1 MPQWCQHMASL
12 RIGPAAAIEGRYRPP
27 SDKSLTHRALMFG
40 AIATGTSRVRNPLGS
55 EDAEATRRCLEA
67 MGLRVE
73 SVDDGWL
80 LHPSEW
86 QTPKE
91 LLDCGNS
98 GTTMRLLS
106 GLIASR
112 PITATLSGDASL
124 SRRPM
129 GRIAEPLR
137 LMGASVQGDR
147 PPITI
152 QGGGLTGIHYAT
164 PVASAQIKSCI
175 LLAGLRASG
184 TTTVEEDTLTRDH
197 TERMLSA
204 CNVQVSRHRD
214 GERHVVSVA
223 GGQDVQPFD
232 FAVPAD
238 ISSAAFFMVAS
249 ALLPAARLTLEDV
262 GVNPARTG
270 ILDVFDQAGVKWFAE
285 AHRDQMGE
293 PVADLTVQDGG
304 DLRPFEISGGLVP
317 RLIDEI
323 PVLAVLA
330 TQCDGVSVIRDARE
344 LRVKESDRIE
354 RVAEGLRAMGAR
366 VETRDD
372 GMEIE
377 GPVHLNAA
385 IIDTDGDHRIAMAFA
400 VAGLIARGETIIQ
413 GSEAIL
419 TSFPTFA
426 EDLWKL
432 SYA

>member
-1 MPQWCQHMASL
+1 MASL

-40 AIATGTSRVRNPLGS
+40 AIASGVSRVRSPLGS

-67 MGLRVE
+67 TGLRVE
-73 SVDDGWL
+73 TVEDGWL

-86 QTPKE
+86 HAPE
-91 LLDCGNS
+91 GVLDCGNS

-112 PITATLSGDASL
+112 PLTATLAGDASL

-137 LMGASVQGDR
+137 LMGARVEGDR

-152 QGGGLTGIHYAT
+152 HGGSLQGIRYAT
-164 PVASAQIKSCI
+164 PIASAQIKSCI
-175 LLAGLRASG
+175 LLAGLRAEG
-184 TTTVEEDTLTRDH
+184 TTTVEEETLTRDH
-197 TERMLSA
+197 TEQMLAA
-204 CNVQVSRHRD
+204 CGVQMDRQRN
-214 GERHVVSVA
+214 GERHIVSLR
-223 GGQDVQPFD
+223 GGQTVQPFD

-238 ISSAAFFMVAS
+238 ISSAAFFMVA
-249 ALLPAARLTLEDV
+249 AAVLPAARLTLEDV

-270 ILDVFDQAGVKWFAE
+270 VLDVFDQAGVKWFAE

-293 PVADLTVQDGG
+293 PVADLTIQDGG
-304 DLRPFEISGGLVP
+304 DLRPFEIGGGLVP

-323 PVLAVLA
+323 PVLAVMA
-330 TQCDGVSVIRDARE
+330 TQCDGVSVIRDASE

-366 VETRDD
+366 VETRED

-377 GPVHLNAA
+377 GPVQLRGAT
-385 IIDTDGDHRIAMAFA
+385 IPTDGDHRIGMAFA
-400 VAGLIARGETIIQ
+400 VAGLIAHGETVIE
-413 GSEAIL
+413 GSEAIQ
-419 TSFPTFA
+419 TSFPAFA
-426 EDLWKL
+426 DDLWKL
-432 SYA
+432 TYA

>member
-1 MPQWCQHMASL
+1 MPQWCQLMASL

-40 AIATGTSRVRNPLGS
+40 AIAAGVSRVRNPLGS
-55 EDAEATRRCLEA
+55 EDAGATRRCLEA

-73 SVDDGWL
+73 AVEDGWL

-86 QTPKE
+86 HTPE
-91 LLDCGNS
+91 GVLDCGNS

-112 PITATLSGDASL
+112 PLTATLAGDASL

-137 LMGASVQGDR
+137 LMGARVEGDR

-152 QGGGLTGIHYAT
+152 HGGGLRGIRYAT

-175 LLAGLRASG
+175 LLAGLRAEG
-184 TTTVEEDTLTRDH
+184 TTTVEEETLTRDH
-197 TERMLSA
+197 TERMLAA
-204 CNVQVSRHRD
+204 CGVSLDRHRD
-214 GERHVVSVA
+214 GERHVVSVH
-223 GGQDVQPFD
+223 GGQTVQPFD

-238 ISSAAFFMVAS
+238 ISSAAFFMVAA

-270 ILDVFDQAGVKWFAE
+270 ILDVLDQAGVKWFAE

-293 PVADLTVQDGG
+293 PVADLTIHDGG
-304 DLRPFEISGGLVP
+304 DLRPFEIGGGLVP

-330 TQCDGVSVIRDARE
+330 TQCDGVSVIRDAQE

-366 VETRDD
+366 VETRED

-377 GPVHLNAA
+377 GPVQLRGAT
-385 IIDTDGDHRIAMAFA
+385 IQTDGDHRIGMAFA
-400 VAGLIARGETIIQ
+400 VAGLIAQGETVVE
-413 GSEAIL
+413 GSEAIQ

-432 SYA
+432 TYA

>member
-1 MPQWCQHMASL
+1 MASL

-40 AIATGTSRVRNPLGS
+40 AIASGVSRVRSPLGS

-67 MGLRVE
+67 TGLRVE
-73 SVDDGWL
+73 AVEDGWL

-86 QTPKE
+86 HAPE
-91 LLDCGNS
+91 GVLDCGNS

-112 PITATLSGDASL
+112 PLTATLAGDASL

-137 LMGASVQGDR
+137 LMGARVEGDR

-152 QGGGLTGIHYAT
+152 HGGSLQGIRYAT
-164 PVASAQIKSCI
+164 PIASAQIKSCI
-175 LLAGLRASG
+175 LLAGLRAEG
-184 TTTVEEDTLTRDH
+184 TTTVEEETRTRDH
-197 TERMLSA
+197 TERMLDA
-204 CNVQVSRHRD
+204 CGVQMDRQRD
-214 GERHVVSVA
+214 GERHIVSLR
-223 GGQDVQPFD
+223 GGQTVQPFD

-238 ISSAAFFMVAS
+238 ISSAAFFMVA
-249 ALLPAARLTLEDV
+249 AAVLPAARLTLEDV

-270 ILDVFDQAGVKWFAE
+270 VLDVFDQAGVKWFAE

-293 PVADLTVQDGG
+293 PVADLTIQDGG
-304 DLRPFEISGGLVP
+304 DLRPFEIGGGLVP

-323 PVLAVLA
+323 PVLAVMA
-330 TQCDGVSVIRDARE
+330 TQCDGVSVIRDASE

-354 RVAEGLRAMGAR
+354 RVAEGLRAMSAR
-366 VETRDD
+366 VETRED

-377 GPVHLNAA
+377 GPVQLRGATIH
-385 IIDTDGDHRIAMAFA
+385 TDGDHRIGMAFA
-400 VAGLIARGETIIQ
+400 VAGLIAHGETVIE
-413 GSEAIL
+413 GSEAIQ
-419 TSFPTFA
+419 TSFPAFA
-426 EDLWKL
+426 DDLWKL
-432 SYA
+432 TYA